1 MLSSPVHDVVPQ
13 LDELYSMATYNI
25 HTLWSYTKQCLI
37 VLVDLTDMC
46 FLAQLLWTDYN
57 TTQWGNMYTY
67 TFNIKKSIYMML
79 SISIYFNAFYLYL
92 FKCFLSLFT
101 SMLSISIY
109 FNAYISIYFNAFYL
123 YLLQCFLSLFTSML
137 SIPIYFIDFYLY
149 LLQCFLSLFTSMLIS
164 LFTSMISISIYFNA
178 FYIYLLQYFQSKYS

>member
-1 MLSSPVHDVVPQ
+1 MVHHITLSSPVHDVVPQ

-46 FLAQLLWTDYN
+46 FLAQLLWNDYN

-109 FNAYISIYFNAFYL
+109 FNAFYL
-123 YLLQCFLSLFTSML
+123 CLLHCFL
-137 SIPIYFIDFYLY
+137 
-149 LLQCFLSLFTSMLIS
+149 S